1 MYSSE
6 SFKIDL
12 KDLKEPKTVLE
23 YNLSNSYFETINS
36 PEVKKGV
43 VRVVLSIR
51 KTDIFFELLFNAEGT
66 IQIACDHCLDEMDQN
81 IKSETRL
88 VVKYGDEYSEED
100 DIVTIPEDEGI
111 LDVTWLIY
119 EFIALNIPIKHV
131 HAPGKCN
138 REMLAL
144 IEKHSVTRSDDGRI
158 EGGTDPRWCELE
170 KLKTIIKD

>member
-1 MYSSE
+1 MCSLE
-6 SFKIDL
+6 SFKIEL

-23 YNLSNSYFETINS
+23 YNLDNSYFEAINS
-36 PEVKKGV
+36 PEVKHGV
-43 VRVVLSIR
+43 VRVVVSIR
-51 KTDIFFELLFNAEGT
+51 KTDSFLELLFNTEGT
-66 IQIACDHCLDEMDQN
+66 VQISCDRCLDEMDQD
-81 IKSETRL
+81 IKTENRL

-111 LDVTWLIY
+111 LDVAWFIY

-138 REMLAL
+138 REMLDL
-144 IEKHSVTRSDDGRI
+144 IEKHSVTRSDDGKI
-158 EGGTDPRWCELE
+158 EGDIDPRWRELE